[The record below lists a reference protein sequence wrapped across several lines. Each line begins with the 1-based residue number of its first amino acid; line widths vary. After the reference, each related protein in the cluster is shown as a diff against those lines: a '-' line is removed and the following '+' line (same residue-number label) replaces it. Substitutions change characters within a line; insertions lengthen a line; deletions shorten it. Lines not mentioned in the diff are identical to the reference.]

1 MELGPLVSIVVPLYN
16 KEKWIIPT
24 LNSVALQSYAKWE
37 CIIVDDGSTDNSL
50 SLVKDFISAT
60 SGDWKIVSQEN
71 AGQSRA
77 RNAGIDL
84 AKGEYL
90 AFLDG
95 DDLWLPEKLKEQVDF
110 LESHR
115 HADALVSGYTIFEQG
130 QTSGRRVV
138 VHRSAKRMIHGW
150 LTMRGFGGLI
160 ESTGIVRK
168 ETLERLGGFNEA
180 LSTSAGLDLSARLFT
195 ESRLEIL
202 PYPQVLYRIS
212 LDQWHKD
219 QDSLKRD
226 MSVISTLHSKKM
238 EGLLQMEKWHRS
250 YFSWQEASA
259 GGTRGRLGLMIR
271 SLVKFRIRDLVMFY
285 SLSSRNIV
293 AWLRGRRFVIE
304 I

>member
-16 KEKWIIPT
+16 KEKWVIPT

-50 SLVKDFISAT
+50 SLVKYFISAT
-60 SGDWKIVSQEN
+60 PGDWKIVSQKN

-77 RNAGIDL
+77 RNLGIEM
-84 AKGEYL
+84 AKGDYL

-110 LESHR
+110 LENHK
-115 HADALVSGYTIFEQG
+115 HIDALVSGYAIFEQG
-130 QTSGRRVV
+130 QKSGIRVV
-138 VHRSAKRMIHGW
+138 AHRSTKRMIHGW

-168 ETLERLGGFNEA
+168 ETLKRLGGFNET
-180 LSTSAGLDLSARLFT
+180 LSTSAGLDLSTRLFT

-226 MSVISTLHSKKM
+226 MGVISTLYSKKI
-238 EGLLQMEKWHRS
+238 EGLLQMEIWHRS
-250 YFSWQEASA
+250 YFAWQEASE
-259 GGTRGRLGLMIR
+259 GGAKGRLRLMIR
-271 SLVKFRIRDLVMFY
+271 SLLKFHIRDLAMLY

-293 AWLRGRRFVIE
+293 AWFRGRRFVIE